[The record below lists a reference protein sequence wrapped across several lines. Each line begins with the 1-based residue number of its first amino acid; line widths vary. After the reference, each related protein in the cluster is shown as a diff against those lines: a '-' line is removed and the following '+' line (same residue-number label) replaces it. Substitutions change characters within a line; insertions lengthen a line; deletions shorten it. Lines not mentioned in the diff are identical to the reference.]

1 MDRMVI
7 GKNIYIGP
15 LVILIDATSFSASEH
30 FSSGMQ
36 ASGRAMII
44 GERTPGGASAMY
56 VTVLSNDAILGYPV
70 AELLAPDGTV
80 LEGYG
85 IIPDIHV
92 DLERNQLLQGID
104 AQLQVAIDTIIET
117 AR

>member
-1 MDRMVI
+1 MDRLVI
-7 GKNIYIGP
+7 GKNVYTGP
-15 LVILIDATSFSASEH
+15 LVILIDAMSFSASEH

-36 ASGRAMII
+36 ALDRAVVI
-44 GERTPGGASAMY
+44 GERTPGGASAAN
-56 VTVLSNDAILGYPV
+56 VTVLPNSAIFVYPV

-85 IIPDIHV
+85 IKPDIHV

-104 AQLQVAIDTIIET
+104 AQLQAAIDTIIET

>member
-1 MDRMVI
+1 MVI
-7 GKNIYIGP
+7 GKNVYTGP
-15 LVILIDATSFSASEH
+15 LVILVDATSFSASEH

-36 ASGRAMII
+36 ASGRAVII
-44 GERTPGGASAMY
+44 GERTPGGASAMN
-56 VTVLSNDAILGYPV
+56 VTFLSNDAMLGYAV

-92 DLERNQLLQGID
+92 ALERSQLLQGID
-104 AQLQVAIDTIIET
+104 TQLQAAIATIIEA

>member
-7 GKNIYIGP
+7 GKNVYIGP
-15 LVILIDATSFSASEH
+15 LVILIDSTSFSSSEH

-36 ASGRAMII
+36 ASGRALII
-44 GERTPGGASAMY
+44 GECTPGGASAMY
-56 VTVLSNDAILGYPV
+56 VTVLSNGAILGYPV
-70 AELLAPDGTV
+70 AELLAPDGMV

-85 IIPDIHV
+85 IKPDILV

-104 AQLQVAIDTIIET
+104 AQLQAAIDTIIET